1 MPTYRPWVIFKHKN
15 IKFVKYIDD
24 DDDNDDDDD
33 DDDDD
38 ELLDIYRFLNFQGPL
53 S

>member
-38 ELLDIYRFLNFQGPL
+38 ELLDIISIDSLIFRAL
-53 S
+53 